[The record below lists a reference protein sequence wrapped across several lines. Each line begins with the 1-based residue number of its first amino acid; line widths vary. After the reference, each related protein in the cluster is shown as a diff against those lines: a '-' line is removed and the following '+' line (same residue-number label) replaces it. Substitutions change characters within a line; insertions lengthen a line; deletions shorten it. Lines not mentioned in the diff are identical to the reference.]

1 MPAEQLNARL
11 ATLHPGALAMLSPMG
26 RRAYLPLGI
35 PQQAAQARHVT
46 RKATIG
52 EITDGEGMPLA
63 IPSLARHFSTLDPRT
78 ALLYPPQY
86 GLADLRTAWASHI
99 TEPDTPCSVPVV
111 TAGITHALSLC
122 GELFTGPDVPLLVGV
137 PYWDNYEL
145 IFSLK
150 TGCPIRTYPYFDA
163 SRRFNVRGLVE
174 TARAV
179 GGPCCILLNFPSNP
193 TGYSPYPD
201 EVEALCE
208 GLASLPHPVAIV
220 CDDAYNGLFFDP
232 ALYGRSV
239 FGALARVLD
248 PARAVVCKVD
258 GATKELVFFG
268 GRVGFLTFSAA
279 GEAGEILAEKAATLV
294 RASIST
300 VSAPSQAVVL
310 DTLRSSTLAAERAE
324 IHEVLA
330 RRYAALRDALQAHG
344 VATWPY
350 NSGCFALIEL
360 PPHLECETMRRRL
373 IEEQSVGVIAV
384 PQVNGLRVAFC
395 SIEAEDIP
403 DLVARIV
410 RGIRGA

>member
-1 MPAEQLNARL
+1 MPAELLNSRL
-11 ATLHPGALAMLSPMG
+11 AALHPGAHAMLSPMG
-26 RRAYLPLGI
+26 RRAFLPMGI
-35 PQQAAQARHVT
+35 PQQAAQARHVL

-52 EITDGEGMPLA
+52 EITDGTGKPLA
-63 IPSLARHFSTLDPRT
+63 IPSLVRHFPTLDPRT

-86 GLADLRTAWASHI
+86 GLAELRTAWGRAI
-99 TEPDTPCSVPVV
+99 AEPDTRASNPVV
-111 TAGITHALSLC
+111 TAGITHALALC

-145 IFSLK
+145 IFTLK
-150 TGCPIRTYPYFDA
+150 TGCPIRTYPFFDA
-163 SRRFNVRGLVE
+163 DRRFNVKGLIE
-174 TARAV
+174 TARSV
-179 GGPCCILLNFPSNP
+179 GGRCCILLNFPSNP

-201 EVEALCE
+201 EVRALCE
-208 GLASLPHPVAIV
+208 GLATLEHPVAIV

-232 ALYGRSV
+232 ELYGHSV
-239 FGALARVLD
+239 FGALSRALD
-248 PARAVVCKVD
+248 PNKAIVCKVD

-268 GRVGFLTFSAA
+268 GRIGFLTFSAD
-279 GEAGEILAEKAATLV
+279 GEAAAILEEKAATLV

-310 DTLRSSTLAAERAE
+310 DTLTSPSLPAERAAMHD
-324 IHEVLA
+324 ILA
-330 RRYAALRDALQAHG
+330 RRYEALREAFAAHDLR
-344 VATWPY
+344 AWPY

-360 PPHLECETMRRRL
+360 PEGMDCETMRHRL
-373 IEEQSVGVIAV
+373 IEDHSVGVIAV

-410 RGIRGA
+410 RGLRG